1 MSKYQRYR
9 QCVLFVSLM
18 FYVPF
23 VEKFLYLKL
32 TVSDF
37 KSSFVSLN
45 GRGSEN
51 LREC

>member
-1 MSKYQRYR
+1 MSKYQRDE
-9 QCVLFVSLM
+9 QHTLSISLM

-32 TVSDF
+32 TVPDF